1 MDDDQNQLI
10 PISALNHFSY
20 CPRRAYLIHVER
32 EFVENEH
39 TVAGSHEH
47 ARADSQASILR
58 DGVRTAFGLPVA
70 SARLGLIGRCD
81 SVEFHHHG
89 ARVVPVERKHGKR
102 KAWDNDDLQLAGQAV
117 CLEEMLGVVIQRGAI
132 FHTQTARRREVAID
146 ATLRAEMEAAVDA
159 LRALLNSD
167 RLPDPTIH
175 LQRCGQC
182 SLNPICQPELARS
195 RARAAT
201 LAQELFSDEQP

>member
-1 MDDDQNQLI
+1 VDDDQNQPI

-47 ARADSQASILR
+47 ARADSEASIFR

-70 SARLGLIGRCD
+70 SLRLGLTGRCD
-81 SVEFHHHG
+81 SVEFHDQG

-102 KAWDNDDLQLAGQAV
+102 KAWDNDDLQLAAQAV
-117 CLEEMLGVVIQRGAI
+117 CLEEMLGVVISQAAI
-132 FHTQTARRREVAID
+132 FHTQTARRRDVHINLE
-146 ATLRAEMEAAVDA
+146 LRAQLESAVDA
-159 LRALLNSD
+159 LRVLLKST
-167 RLPDPTIH
+167 RLPEPTPH

-182 SLNPICQPELARS
+182 SLISVCQPELSRS
-195 RARAAT
+195 RGRAAL
-201 LAQELFSDEQP
+201 LAQGLFSDEQT